1 MRELILGM
9 SMSLDGFVSGPE
21 GQVEWVFDGDPEAIA
36 WKLEIMWDTGLHVMG
51 GRTFNVMAAFW
62 PTSTL
67 VFAPP
72 MNLIPKAVF
81 TRRGRAVPGAGGTAT
96 GSGGGQADAESPPA
110 GQLQPGWESWG
121 EAQVCGGEL
130 AGEVA
135 RLKAQDGGP
144 IRAHGGA
151 GFARS
156 LLAEGLVDRLILLV
170 HPVALG
176 KGLPIFSD
184 LAAPRRLAL
193 VSSRAFPRGSVAQ
206 VYRPA

>member
-1 MRELILGM
+1 MRELVLGM

-36 WKLEIMWDTGLHVMG
+36 WKLEMLGDTGLHVMG
-51 GRTFNVMAAFW
+51 GRTFDVMAAFW

-72 MNLIPKAVF
+72 MNLVPKAVF
-81 TRRGRAVPGAGGTAT
+81 TRGARAAPGGAAAGSGGDGAGGGA
-96 GSGGGQADAESPPA
+96 A
-110 GQLQPGWESWG
+110 GPLQPGWESWG
-121 EAQVCGGEL
+121 EAQVCGGGL
-130 AGEVA
+130 AAEVA
-135 RLKAQDGGP
+135 RLKAQAGGP

-156 LLAEGLVDRLILLV
+156 LLAEGLVDRLVLLV

-176 KGLPIFSD
+176 RGLPIFSD

-193 VSSRAFPRGSVAQ
+193 VGSRAFPRGSVAQ

>member
-1 MRELILGM
+1 MRELVLGM

-21 GQVEWVFDGDPEAIA
+21 GQVDWVFDGDPEAIA
-36 WKLEIMWDTGLHVMG
+36 WKMEMLRDTGLHVMG
-51 GRTFNVMAAFW
+51 GRTFDNMAAFW

-72 MNLIPKAVF
+72 MNLVPKAVF
-81 TRRGRAVPGAGGTAT
+81 TRGGRAAQGGAVAGGAP
-96 GSGGGQADAESPPA
+96 SGP
-110 GQLQPGWESWG
+110 LQPGWESWG
-121 EAQVCGGEL
+121 EAQVCGGGL
-130 AGEVA
+130 AAEVA
-135 RLKAQDGGP
+135 RLKAQEGGP

-156 LLAEGLVDRLILLV
+156 LLAGGLVDRLVLLV

-176 KGLPIFSD
+176 RGLPIFSD

-193 VSSRAFPRGSVAQ
+193 VGSRVFPRGSVAQ